1 MTFVILWIATVAA
14 VFSLGYS
21 FGRQAGLVEGR
32 LHGFQGALER
42 AIEVQRPLNLLRRIL
57 LPNAKD

>member
-1 MTFVILWIATVAA
+1 MAFIILWITTVAA

-21 FGRQAGLVEGR
+21 FGRQSGLAEGR
-32 LHGFQGALER
+32 LHGFKGALER

-57 LPNAKD
+57 LPNSKD